1 MTERAPRIDLIK
13 DAKHLIMLSH
23 HESWSHNYIPIF
35 LGEILEEEGGVTE
48 ISTKNL
54 AVTKKR
60 LGYPICAEVVADGNI
75 LFHFLPEHLY
85 QLPTPYLATGFTVG
99 YRGSGPSGLARALA
113 DFWELDY
120 LKAQDFIASVSKEY
134 RGVLTSHCSSCHH

>member
-1 MTERAPRIDLIK
+1 MLESARKIDIIK
-13 DAKHLIMLSH
+13 DAQELIKVAHS
-23 HESWSHNYIPIF
+23 ESWSHNYIPLLF
-35 LGEILEEEGGVTE
+35 GNVLEEEGGVTE

-54 AVTKKR
+54 AVIKKR

-99 YRGSGPSGLARALA
+99 YRGEGPSGLARALV
-113 DFWELDY
+113 DYWELEY
-120 LKAQDFIASVSKEY
+120 MKAQDFVASVSREY
-134 RGVLTSHCSSCHH
+134 RGVLTSHCFSCHH